1 MNSAFAWLKSF
12 ELRNAQKQEGEGS
25 KGTKMLSIIH
35 WIMSPYA
42 NKFQFSFLKMSMEQK
57 SKKD

>member
-35 WIMSPYA
+35 WIMSPIC
-42 NKFQFSFLKMSMEQK
+42 KQIPVFFSQNVYGA
-57 SKKD
+57 KK